1 MLNKFAVS
9 NEWVLERARRGA
21 AARLR
26 AMGVTGDALSYPEDF
41 FGPTYARVSAH
52 GAEVGMPDLYLPHN
66 RRAER
71 LQERWRHLRGGVE
84 LGAHDE
90 WVRQQAAGATP
101 PPSVAAAPV
110 TPPTPPPVPAS
121 QGAAPY
127 AAAALGGTAL
137 LGTGAYL
144 ATRPNEKTAAY
155 LAGYSSILAVF
166 S

>member
-1 MLNKFAVS
+1 MHKLAVS
-9 NEWVLERARRGA
+9 NEWVFERARRGA

-26 AMGVTGDALSYPEDF
+26 ALGVTGDALSYPEDF

-52 GAEVGMPDLYLPHN
+52 GAEIDMPSIYPPHN
-66 RRAER
+66 PLAAR

-84 LGAHDE
+84 LGAGDE
-90 WVRQQAAGATP
+90 WLRQHAARAAP
-101 PPSVAAAPV
+101 LPHVAAAPV

-166 S
+166 T